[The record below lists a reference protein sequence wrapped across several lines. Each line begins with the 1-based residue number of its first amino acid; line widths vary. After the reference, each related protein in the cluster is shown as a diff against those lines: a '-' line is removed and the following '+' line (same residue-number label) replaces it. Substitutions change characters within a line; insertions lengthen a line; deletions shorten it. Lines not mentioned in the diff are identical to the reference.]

1 MTVQVEPTSILKT
14 MVLLLP
20 MTPVRESVTVMEVTA
35 AAREDVERKSSA
47 SVLGD
52 LDGSR
57 AVGDTDAISSS
68 QSGSIK
74 GSTSRVSNQYLSIC
88 WRSVVV
94 ICQLPDHPHVLVGL
108 KDHGRLRV
116 IDLKEDLS
124 TGRGGLQ
131 NQVVVLTT
139 DDGRTSGSVVLELDE
154 GVTGVEVAE
163 LADEPREL
171 AACASKT
178 RPARVP
184 TSFRLSDA
192 HRFRPTHGIGTNVE
206 GVVTTA
212 TGGSKEIAA
221 TRDGIGATPK
231 AIWLVEM
238 LPPIPLPPPPETVV
252 KLRLP
257 DPSVVRTCPSVPSEV
272 AQV

>member
-1 MTVQVEPTSILKT
+1 M
-14 MVLLLP
+14 
-20 MTPVRESVTVMEVTA
+20 A
-35 AAREDVERKSSA
+35 ASKVP
-47 SVLGD
+47 
-52 LDGSR
+52 
-57 AVGDTDAISSS
+57 
-68 QSGSIK
+68 QP
-74 GSTSRVSNQYLSIC
+74 NQYLSIC

-108 KDHGRLRV
+108 KDHVRLRV

-163 LADEPREL
+163 LADETQRIGGL
-171 AACASKT
+171 RFKDTTLQGC
-178 RPARVP
+178 R
-184 TSFRLSDA
+184 RLSDYQTPTVSG
-192 HRFRPTHGIGTNVE
+192 PTHGIGTNVE

-212 TGGSKEIAA
+212 TEARKKSLLPVMVSVPL
-221 TRDGIGATPK
+221 PK